1 MSEIITNL
9 VTSVRI
15 LKVASCPTSSGKAT
29 LTYHIGCT
37 SDNEINFRVAS
48 NTGGGFFSPEWVSF
62 SAIQPAL
69 EQAPQPLTSYP
80 LIKLYQGKS
89 TNTPAFLMAGIALLI
104 MYGVFNSMENMLQP
118 WLGPLLAGISW
129 PLAIFIAPA
138 VGILAIKAIWD
149 IGKED

>member
-1 MSEIITNL
+1 MAKDMWGKIAVWAFIIGVVIALIIGLWQAYNL
-9 VTSVRI
+9 QNDELPI
-15 LKVASCPTSSGKAT
+15 LSTDNGVWVGWILAFLGLIVGLLAILGRGTITKA
-29 LTYHIGCT
+29 
-37 SDNEINFRVAS
+37 E
-48 NTGGGFFSPEWVSF
+48 
-62 SAIQPAL
+62 
-69 EQAPQPLTSYP
+69 
-80 LIKLYQGKS
+80 
-89 TNTPAFLMAGIALLI
+89 TPAFLMAGIALLI